1 MIHFNCN
8 NETLHQE
15 ILTHID
21 PVMNTDIFFYVT
33 LGNENIIYN
42 SIKDNITGKTC
53 YPDMLIR
60 HNFTESEITDSD
72 IYIIA
77 DDAIRRFG
85 SSHCFFIM
93 VNGIESLSE
102 FVSSVKTIFDCSN
115 PAISREQLQYVQNFG
130 EMLMLSTT
138 MMHSFINL
146 MTYYYETGGDIQS
159 MLTPFKQEYPLPVAN
174 KKEGKI
180 IYELIRKQILG

>member
-60 HNFTESEITDSD
+60 HNFTESEIT
-72 IYIIA
+72 
-77 DDAIRRFG
+77 
-85 SSHCFFIM
+85 C
-93 VNGIESLSE
+93 
-102 FVSSVKTIFDCSN
+102 K
-115 PAISREQLQYVQNFG
+115 
-130 EMLMLSTT
+130 
-138 MMHSFINL
+138 
-146 MTYYYETGGDIQS
+146 
-159 MLTPFKQEYPLPVAN
+159 
-174 KKEGKI
+174 
-180 IYELIRKQILG
+180 